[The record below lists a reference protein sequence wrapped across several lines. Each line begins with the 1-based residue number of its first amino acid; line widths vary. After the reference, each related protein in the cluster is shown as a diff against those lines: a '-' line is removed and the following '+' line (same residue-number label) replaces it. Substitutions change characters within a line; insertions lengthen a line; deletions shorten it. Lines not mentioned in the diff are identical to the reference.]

1 MKKKDYTHIEQ
12 SFEPIFNQNSKILI
26 LGTMPSVIS
35 REKNFYYSNSGNRFW
50 KILANIFHSSIP
62 ENINEKIELLLDNGV
77 AVWDVIQSCDIIG
90 SKDSTI
96 KNVVVADIPKL
107 IENTN
112 IIKIYANGKRA
123 AKYYTKYLQDVTGIE
138 IITLLS
144 TSPANRQFSDIE
156 IISDWKKII
165 E

>member
-1 MKKKDYTHIEQ
+1 MEKKEYTHIEQ
-12 SFEPIFNQNSKILI
+12 PFEPIFNLNSKILI
-26 LGTMPSVIS
+26 LGTIPSVIS

-50 KILANIFHSSIP
+50 KILANLFHSPIP
-62 ENINEKIELLLDNGV
+62 ENINEKRKLLLENGV

-90 SKDSTI
+90 SKDSSI

-107 IENTN
+107 IENSN
-112 IIKIYANGKRA
+112 ITQIYANGQKV
-123 AKYYTKYLQDVTGIE
+123 AKYYTKYLRDVTGIE

-144 TSPANRQFSDIE
+144 TSPANRHFSDME
-156 IISDWKKII
+156 MISDWKKII